1 MASKQ
6 PYQPPQQSKL
16 GQVIDTLFLLGLVF
30 LALFAPLY
38 LGLAGGGKT
47 TIDFAEKTWSG
58 LGQNATMATQ
68 WEKLGYTPDTAAD
81 LIASR
86 FDYSFSVPELL
97 ITAIVVIAYFYLL
110 FHWSRKEYKDVIDEK
125 FNR

>member
-6 PYQPPQQSKL
+6 PYQPPEQSKV
-16 GQVIDTLFLLGLVF
+16 GQVIDSLFLLGLVF

-47 TIDFAEKTWSG
+47 TVEFAEKSWSG
-58 LGQNATMATQ
+58 LGQNEVMATQ
-68 WEKLGYTPDTAAD
+68 WEKLGFTPETATD

-97 ITAIVVIAYFYLL
+97 ITAIVVIAYFYIL
-110 FHWSRKEYKDVIDEK
+110 FHWSRKEYKDVIAEK
-125 FNR
+125 FGE